1 MAVYPFSYLPDEF
14 KGKRVLIT
22 GGFSQAPGVC
32 TTIPGKRNS
41 PKPPFGSRRG
51 IKDAVGAAV
60 SRRPHVVA
68 CEAAFT
74 AVMLKATDASEE

>member
-22 GGFSQAPGVC
+22 GGFSQAPGIC

-41 PKPPFGSRRG
+41 PKPPRLCRR
-51 IKDAVGAAV
+51 AAILPCNDPAGV
-60 SRRPHVVA
+60 SRTVNN
-68 CEAAFT
+68 
-74 AVMLKATDASEE
+74 